1 MYELD
6 TLKNGT
12 RCSARSLPDR
22 DSLAIGVWLGV
33 GGRYEPKKISGVS
46 HFIEHLLFKG
56 TKKRSAEDIKQQIE
70 GRGGAMNGF
79 TSEEFTCYL
88 VKVLNRDM
96 ENALDVLSDMVFNAR
111 FSPGDIKKERHV
123 IKEEIKLYVDLPN
136 HHVHDLLMEL
146 LWPEQALGRNLAG
159 TLETVTS
166 MTRDDIYGYKR
177 KYYNPRNVVIS
188 ACGNLDTAELF
199 SCCDKYFG
207 CAKDGNRASFKKADD
222 AQRRPMLKILSK
234 KTEQAHMAIGLRA
247 FGRNDPDRYA
257 LTLLH
262 IILGGNM
269 SSRLFREVREKK
281 GLAYEIGT
289 SVKKLH
295 DTGAFIVSAG
305 LDNRNIAKTL
315 DIIMRELN
323 RIRTK
328 DIGKGEFER
337 AREFYR
343 GQMLL
348 GLEDTIDQML
358 WMGEHLSSKGDI
370 PTPQEVVQ
378 KIASLTPDDVKRAA
392 KRIIENSRLNMALI
406 GTIDKSQEKE
416 ISKALNIG

>member
-6 TLKNGT
+6 ALDNGT

-22 DSLAIGVWLGV
+22 DSLAIGIWLGV
-33 GGRYEPKKISGVS
+33 GGRYEPGRISGVS

-56 TKKRSAEDIKQQIE
+56 TRKRSAEDIKQQIE

-96 ENALDVLSDMVFNAR
+96 DNALEILSDMVFNAKL
-111 FSPGDIKKERHV
+111 SAGDIFKERHV

-146 LWPEQALGRNLAG
+146 LWPGQALGRNLAG
-159 TLETVTS
+159 TLDTVSS
-166 MTRDDIYGYKR
+166 MTRADITGYKE
-177 KYYNPRNVVIS
+177 KYYNSCNIVIS
-188 ACGNLDTAELF
+188 ACGNLDTLQFF
-199 SCCDKYFG
+199 SSCRKYFG
-207 CAKDGNRASFKKADD
+207 RVRKGDRSSYRKADE
-222 AQRRPMLKILSK
+222 AQRKPMLKVLSK
-234 KTEQAHMAIGLRA
+234 KTEQAHMAIGMRA

-295 DTGAFIVSAG
+295 DTGAFIISAG

-315 DIIMRELN
+315 DIIMKELR
-323 RIRTK
+323 RIRA
-328 DIGKGEFER
+328 DYVGKGEFER

-358 WMGEHLSSKGDI
+358 WMGEHLSSRGEI
-370 PTPQEVVQ
+370 PTPQEVVRR
-378 KIASLTPDDVKRAA
+378 ISNLTPDDIKRVAG
-392 KRIIENSRLNMALI
+392 RVLNNSRLNMSLI
-406 GTIDKSQEKE
+406 GTIDNKQERE
-416 ISKALNIG
+416 ISKALDIG

>member
-1 MYELD
+1 
-6 TLKNGT
+6 
-12 RCSARSLPDR
+12 
-22 DSLAIGVWLGV
+22 
-33 GGRYEPKKISGVS
+33 
-46 HFIEHLLFKG
+46 
-56 TKKRSAEDIKQQIE
+56 
-70 GRGGAMNGF
+70 
-79 TSEEFTCYL
+79 
-88 VKVLNRDM
+88 
-96 ENALDVLSDMVFNAR
+96 
-111 FSPGDIKKERHV
+111 
-123 IKEEIKLYVDLPN
+123 
-136 HHVHDLLMEL
+136 
-146 LWPEQALGRNLAG
+146 
-159 TLETVTS
+159 
-166 MTRDDIYGYKR
+166 
-177 KYYNPRNVVIS
+177 VIS
-188 ACGNLDTAELF
+188 ACGNLDTPEFF
-199 SCCDKYFG
+199 SCCGKYFG
-207 CAKDGNRASFKKADD
+207 RAKEGDKSSYKKAGE
-222 AQRRPMLKILSK
+222 AQKKPMLKILSK
-234 KTEQAHMAIGLRA
+234 KTEQAHMAVGLRA

-305 LDNRNIAKTL
+305 LDNKNIAKTL
-315 DIIMRELN
+315 DIIMKELKK
-323 RIRTK
+323 IRTK
-328 DIGKGEFER
+328 NVGKGEFER

-348 GLEDTIDQML
+348 GLEDTLDQML
-358 WMGEHLSSKGDI
+358 WMGEHLSSKGEI

-392 KRIIENSRLNMALI
+392 KRVLDNSRLNMSLI